1 MSKKQ
6 CMSCEKIVEY
16 SSNKEGEIEYITII
30 EHDEDGIYDVKIEGL
45 GQMEEPERRVIT
57 LPKGREVTIDTKF
70 FIDFKPKVKSYVRA
84 ECVQIYFSTS
94 KFVYG
99 PIICN
104 IKTNRKGIFKI
115 DWNAK
120 SYPPRHAKK

>member
-1 MSKKQ
+1 M
-6 CMSCEKIVEY
+6 I
-16 SSNKEGEIEYITII
+16 
-30 EHDEDGIYDVKIEGL
+30 
-45 GQMEEPERRVIT
+45 
-57 LPKGREVTIDTKF
+57 
-70 FIDFKPKVKSYVRA
+70 VRA
-84 ECVQIYFSTS
+84 EGVQIYFSTR
-94 KFVYG
+94 KFEYG